1 MLQNDG
7 DSVQVLDFSA
17 ESYDEQKLITAVQQA
32 DVIGMS
38 VLSSSLT
45 EVKKLIQLIKQHE
58 PDLPVIIGGPHCTLL
73 PEKSLEETE
82 ATIGVQGDCETLL
95 TDLKK
100 ALNNEKDFSE
110 IPGVFHQSIH
120 GIKHGPAPQLMKDL
134 DNIPFPARQLVK
146 HYTYG
151 REYNPHLKAGEF
163 TSIITSRGI
172 TMQRY
177 RTRST

>member
-7 DSVQVLDFSA
+7 DSVKVLDFSA
-17 ESYDEQKLITAVQQA
+17 ESFDEQKLMTAVHHA

-38 VLSSSLT
+38 VLSSSLS

-58 PDLPVIIGGPHCTLL
+58 PDLPIIIGGPHCTLL

-82 ATIGVQGDCETLL
+82 ATVCVQGDSETNL

-100 ALNNEKDFSE
+100 ALTNEKDFSE
-110 IPGVFHQSIH
+110 IPGVFHRTIH
-120 GIKHGPAPQLMKDL
+120 GIKHGPAPQLIRDL
-134 DNIPFPARQLVK
+134 DSIPFPSRHLVK

-151 REYNPHLKAGEF
+151 R
-163 TSIITSRGI
+163 
-172 TMQRY
+172 
-177 RTRST
+177 